1 MPIRQFNEKLT
12 NSNNII
18 SYFYQK
24 AILSMKKYIA
34 KRGVTMFGVL
44 LITLLITIML
54 VGSNMDTILKQ
65 GIVFQVRSEIIENPA
80 IAESFS
86 SVKEFEGFIQDRT
99 DERIKNLGLDEPWY
113 SPQRI
118 GLAMYKIILLD
129 FGHATFLT
137 SDSGSSDVKNIIF
150 EKLPRTILLFTT
162 ATILISII
170 GIFVGALSASK
181 IGSTID
187 RITSCFAIISS
198 SFPVWWIGML
208 MIFLFAFTYQI
219 FPARA
224 TPDIPA
230 SSPEYLGAL
239 LYHMTL
245 PLITIVMIGFGSWAY
260 LVRNFMVG
268 IMQEDFIMA
277 KKTMG
282 INQSRITYTHALKN
296 AAPPIITILALSLSG
311 SLGGAIITEA
321 VFDWP
326 GMGRLYF
333 EAITVMDLP
342 VIIGAT
348 YILTVFFLV
357 SVFIADLLYGYF
369 DPRIRSS
376 TDE

>member
-1 MPIRQFNEKLT
+1 M
-12 NSNNII
+12 
-18 SYFYQK
+18 
-24 AILSMKKYIA
+24 
-34 KRGVTMFGVL
+34 V
-44 LITLLITIML
+44 TLLLTIAL

-65 GIVFQVRSEIIENPA
+65 GVTFQVRAEVTENPA
-80 IAESFS
+80 IAESFAT
-86 SVKEFEGFIQDRT
+86 VEEFEEFIQQQIDQRT
-99 DERIKNLGLDEPWY
+99 KTLGLDKPWY
-113 SPQRI
+113 DPQRI
-118 GLAMYKIILLD
+118 GLTMFKILILD

-137 SDSGSSDVKNIIF
+137 SDSGSSDVKDILL

-162 ATILISII
+162 ATVIISVI
-170 GIFVGALSASK
+170 GIFLGALSGSK
-181 IGSTID
+181 VGSFTD
-187 RITSCFAIISS
+187 RITSTFAVISS

-208 MIFLFAFTYQI
+208 MIFVFAFTYQI

-224 TPDIPA
+224 TPSI
-230 SSPEYLGAL
+230 SPDDPGYFGAL
-239 LYHMTL
+239 LYHMAL
-245 PLITIVMIGFGSWAY
+245 PLITIVLIGFGAWAY

-268 IMQEDFIMA
+268 IMQEDFIIS

-282 INQSRITYTHALKN
+282 ISRKKVIYKHALKN

-348 YILTVFFLV
+348 YVLTVFFLV
-357 SVFIADLLYGYF
+357 SIFVADLLYGYF
-369 DPRIRSS
+369 DPRVRTGS
-376 TDE
+376 

>member
-1 MPIRQFNEKLT
+1 MPIRQFNEKMT
-12 NSNNII
+12 ESNNII

-24 AILSMKKYIA
+24 TILSMKKYIV

>member
-1 MPIRQFNEKLT
+1 
-12 NSNNII
+12 
-18 SYFYQK
+18 
-24 AILSMKKYIA
+24 MKRYVA
-34 KRGVTMFGVL
+34 TRAATMFGVL
-44 LITLLITIML
+44 MITLLITISL

-65 GIVFQVRSEIIENPA
+65 GIVFQVRSEITENPA

-86 SVKEFEGFIQDRT
+86 SVEEFETFIQSQIEQRT
-99 DERIKNLGLDEPWY
+99 KVLGLDEPWY

-118 GLAMYKIILLD
+118 GLTMYKILLLD

-137 SDSGSSDVKNIIF
+137 SDAGSSDVKDIIF

-162 ATILISII
+162 ATIVISVM
-170 GIFVGALSASK
+170 GIFLGALSASK
-181 IGSTID
+181 VGSVID
-187 RITSCFAIISS
+187 RITSSFAIISS

-224 TPDIPA
+224 TPDIP
-230 SSPEYLGAL
+230 SSDPGYVGSL
-239 LYHMTL
+239 LYHMAL

-277 KKTMG
+277 KRTIG
-282 INQSRITYTHALKN
+282 IKQKKIIYSHALKN
-296 AAPPIITILALSLSG
+296 AAPPIVTILALSLSG

-357 SVFIADLLYGYF
+357 SIFIADLLYGYF
-369 DPRIRSS
+369 DPRVR
-376 TDE
+376 TGNE

>member
-1 MPIRQFNEKLT
+1 
-12 NSNNII
+12 
-18 SYFYQK
+18 
-24 AILSMKKYIA
+24 MKRYVA
-34 KRGVTMFGVL
+34 TRLATMFGVL
-44 LITLLITIML
+44 MITLLITIAL
-54 VGSNMDTILKQ
+54 VGSNMDVILKQ
-65 GIVFQVRSEIIENPA
+65 GIVFQVRAEITENPA
-80 IAESFS
+80 IADSFS
-86 SVKEFEGFIQDRT
+86 SVEEFEEFVQNQINQRNK
-99 DERIKNLGLDEPWY
+99 ILGLDEPWY

-118 GLAMYKIILLD
+118 GFTMYKILLLD

-162 ATILISII
+162 ATIIISVI
-170 GIFVGALSASK
+170 GIFLGALSASK
-181 IGSTID
+181 IGSVVD
-187 RITSCFAIISS
+187 RITSSFAIISS

-208 MIFLFAFTYQI
+208 MIFVFSFTYQI

-224 TPDIPA
+224 TPDIPSSDPGYIA
-230 SSPEYLGAL
+230 SL
-239 LYHMTL
+239 LYHMAL

-277 KKTMG
+277 KKTIG
-282 INQSRITYTHALKN
+282 VNQKKIIYSHALKN
-296 AAPPIITILALSLSG
+296 AAPPIVTILALSLSG

-357 SVFIADLLYGYF
+357 AIFIADLLYGYF
-369 DPRIRSS
+369 DPRVR
-376 TDE
+376 TGT

>member
-1 MPIRQFNEKLT
+1 VGL
-12 NSNNII
+12 
-18 SYFYQK
+18 
-24 AILSMKKYIA
+24 KKYLATRAI
-34 KRGVTMFGVL
+34 TMFGVL
-44 LITLLITIML
+44 MATLLLTIIL

-65 GIVFQVRSEIIENPA
+65 GVTFQVRSEITADPK

-86 SVKEFEGFIQDRT
+86 DPAEFETFIQDQI
-99 DERIKNLGLDEPWY
+99 EQRIKALSLDTPWY

-118 GLAMYKIILLD
+118 GLTMYKILILD

-137 SDSGSSDVKNIIF
+137 SDAGSSDVKDIIF

-162 ATILISII
+162 ATIIISII
-170 GIFVGALSASK
+170 GIFLGALAASK
-181 IGSTID
+181 IGSVVD
-187 RITSCFAIISS
+187 RITSSFAVVSS

-208 MIFLFAFTYQI
+208 MIFLFSFVYQI

-224 TPDIPA
+224 TPTIP
-230 SSPEYLGAL
+230 STDPGYIMAL

-245 PLITIVMIGFGSWAY
+245 PIITIVLIGFGAWAY
-260 LVRNFMVG
+260 LVRNFMIG
-268 IMQEDFIMA
+268 IMQEDFISA
-277 KKTMG
+277 KRAMG
-282 INQSRITYTHALKN
+282 INQKKIIYGHAIKN

-348 YILTVFFLV
+348 YVLTLFFLI
-357 SVFIADLLYGYF
+357 SILIADLLYGYF
-369 DPRIRSS
+369 DPRVK
-376 TDE
+376 TG

>member
-1 MPIRQFNEKLT
+1 
-12 NSNNII
+12 
-18 SYFYQK
+18 
-24 AILSMKKYIA
+24 
-34 KRGVTMFGVL
+34 MFGVL
-44 LITLLITIML
+44 MVTLLLTIIL

-65 GIVFQVRSEIIENPA
+65 GISFQVRSEITENQD
-80 IAESFS
+80 IAKSFS
-86 SVKEFEGFIQDRT
+86 SVEEFEAFIDDQ
-99 DERIKNLGLDEPWY
+99 IKQRMKLLGLEEPWH

-118 GLAMYKIILLD
+118 GFTMYKILTLD

-137 SDSGSSDVKNIIF
+137 SDSGSSDVREIIL

-162 ATILISII
+162 ATIIISVI
-170 GIFVGALSASK
+170 GIFLGAISSNRAGSA
-181 IGSTID
+181 ID
-187 RITSCFAIISS
+187 RITSSFAIISS

-208 MIFLFAFTYQI
+208 MIFLFSFAYQI

-224 TPDIPA
+224 TPSIAP
-230 SSPEYLGAL
+230 SEPGYILAL

-277 KKTMG
+277 KRTMG
-282 INQSRITYTHALKN
+282 INQKKIIYRHALKN

-348 YILTVFFLV
+348 YILTVFFLI
-357 SVFIADLLYGYF
+357 SIFIADLLYGYF
-369 DPRIRSS
+369 DPRVKTSR
-376 TDE
+376 

>member
-1 MPIRQFNEKLT
+1 
-12 NSNNII
+12 
-18 SYFYQK
+18 
-24 AILSMKKYIA
+24 MKRYVA
-34 KRGVTMFGVL
+34 TRVVTMFGVL
-44 LITLLITIML
+44 MITLLITISL
-54 VGSNMDTILKQ
+54 VGSNMDVILKQ
-65 GIVFQVRSEIIENPA
+65 GIVFQVRAEITENPA
-80 IAESFS
+80 IADSFS
-86 SVKEFEGFIQDRT
+86 SVEEFEEFVQNQINQRNK
-99 DERIKNLGLDEPWY
+99 ILGLDEPWY

-118 GLAMYKIILLD
+118 GFTMYKILLLD

-162 ATILISII
+162 ATIIISVI
-170 GIFVGALSASK
+170 GIFLGALSASK
-181 IGSTID
+181 IGSVVD
-187 RITSCFAIISS
+187 RITSSFAIISS

-208 MIFLFAFTYQI
+208 MIFVFSFTYQI

-224 TPDIPA
+224 TPDIPSSDPGYIA
-230 SSPEYLGAL
+230 SL
-239 LYHMTL
+239 LYHMAL

-277 KKTMG
+277 KKTIG
-282 INQSRITYTHALKN
+282 VNQKKIIYSHALKN
-296 AAPPIITILALSLSG
+296 AAPPIVTILALSLSG

-357 SVFIADLLYGYF
+357 AIFIADLLYGYF
-369 DPRIRSS
+369 DPRVR
-376 TDE
+376 TGT

>member
-1 MPIRQFNEKLT
+1 
-12 NSNNII
+12 
-18 SYFYQK
+18 
-24 AILSMKKYIA
+24 MKRYVA
-34 KRGVTMFGVL
+34 TRVVTMFGVL
-44 LITLLITIML
+44 MITLLITISL
-54 VGSNMDTILKQ
+54 VGSNMDVILKQ
-65 GIVFQVRSEIIENPA
+65 GIVFQVRAEITENPA
-80 IAESFS
+80 IADSFS
-86 SVKEFEGFIQDRT
+86 SVEEFEEFVQNQINQRNK
-99 DERIKNLGLDEPWY
+99 ILGLDEPWY

-118 GLAMYKIILLD
+118 GFTMYKILLLD

-137 SDSGSSDVKNIIF
+137 SDSGSSDVKDIIF

-162 ATILISII
+162 ATIIISVI
-170 GIFVGALSASK
+170 GIFLGALSASK
-181 IGSTID
+181 IGSVVD
-187 RITSCFAIISS
+187 RITSSFAIISS

-208 MIFLFAFTYQI
+208 MIFVFSFTYQI

-224 TPDIPA
+224 TPDIA
-230 SSPEYLGAL
+230 SSDPGYIASL
-239 LYHMTL
+239 LYHMAL

-277 KKTMG
+277 KKTIG
-282 INQSRITYTHALKN
+282 VNQKKIIYSHALKN
-296 AAPPIITILALSLSG
+296 AAPPIVTILALSLSG

-357 SVFIADLLYGYF
+357 AIFIADLLYGYF
-369 DPRIRSS
+369 DPRVR
-376 TDE
+376 TGT

>member
-1 MPIRQFNEKLT
+1 M
-12 NSNNII
+12 S
-18 SYFYQK
+18 
-24 AILSMKKYIA
+24 
-34 KRGVTMFGVL
+34 
-44 LITLLITIML
+44 
-54 VGSNMDTILKQ
+54 
-65 GIVFQVRSEIIENPA
+65 
-80 IAESFS
+80 
-86 SVKEFEGFIQDRT
+86 EFEEFVQNQINQRYK
-99 DERIKNLGLDEPWY
+99 ILGLDEPWY
-113 SPQRI
+113 SPQRV
-118 GLAMYKIILLD
+118 GFAMYKILLLD

-137 SDSGSSDVKNIIF
+137 SDAGSSDVKDIIF

-162 ATILISII
+162 ATIIISII
-170 GIFVGALSASK
+170 GIFLGALSASK
-181 IGSTID
+181 VGSIVD
-187 RITSCFAIISS
+187 RVTSSFAIISS

-224 TPDIPA
+224 TPDIPS
-230 SSPEYLGAL
+230 SSPEYLGVL

-268 IMQEDFIMA
+268 IMQEDFIIA

-282 INQSRITYTHALKN
+282 IKQNRITYIHALKN

-342 VIIGAT
+342 VIIGST

-357 SVFIADLLYGYF
+357 SIFIADLLYGYF
-369 DPRIRSS
+369 DPRIRIGANP
-376 TDE
+376 